1 MDGLFFNP
9 QMMADVNGNSKM
21 MNAELEVK
29 KLQELVRKLERQN
42 EQLRTRANAA
52 NNCTSS
58 ARGLPAPAS
67 ACPAA
72 PASPDSGNHCASPSY
87 SPSFGLSDEHY
98 PYFHPQSVT
107 GADEDDATV
116 LDEVEILDLHIVL
129 PIDGESDYSWY

>member
-52 NNCTSS
+52 NNCTLS
-58 ARGLPAPAS
+58 ARGLQAPAS
-67 ACPAA
+67 ACP
-72 PASPDSGNHCASPSY
+72 DTGNHRASPSY

-116 LDEVEILDLHIVL
+116 LDEVEILDLHVVL